1 MKVGDLVFCEG
12 YLEGFPHRE
21 TGIVIGVREAA
32 PTIKVF
38 WWKTK
43 KINWWPLLDLKVL
56 SEGG

>member
-1 MKVGDLVFCEG
+1 MFCEG